1 MPSAHA
7 LSGKARVAFD
17 ARQCGTPS
25 AGPTL
30 HNPGRAPRATL
41 LTPFSK
47 FMETSAQPDSSVLY
61 VTPDGLACGARR
73 RRPMR
78 NLLSDLRFSL
88 RILRRNPG
96 FSIAAILVL
105 ALGIGANTAIFSVV
119 NAVLLRPL
127 PYEDSSRIMQVWHV
141 PPPKSFPGL
150 TFFSVSPANYLDWES
165 QSSSFEQM
173 AAYGFHS
180 FTFGGKDRPEA
191 IQGATVA
198 PDFFAL
204 LRVHPF
210 LGRTF
215 SPDENRPGQGHVVLL
230 GYKFWRD
237 HLASDPS
244 IVGRDVTLDGE
255 HYSIAGVM
263 PDKFQFPNWAQVW
276 VPLAWTGQNRAVR
289 GNHNYLVIARL
300 KRAVDIRQAQ
310 AELSAVSTRLE
321 QLYPEDNKGWGATIL
336 PLREQLVGDV
346 RPALLVLL
354 GAVAFVLLIACANVA
369 NLVLAKTL
377 ARRREIAI
385 RTALGATR
393 LTVLRQILSETVLL
407 SVAGGALGLFLA
419 RFGITLIV
427 KVLGDKIP
435 HFMEITLDTQVLAFT
450 LLLSVVAGILAGLIP
465 SLRFTRTDV
474 NEALK
479 QGQSRGSSDS
489 SGSKTRG
496 LLVVSEV
503 ALSLVLLIGA
513 GLMIRSLLQL
523 SSVQPG
529 FDPNN
534 VLTARLTVPGTKFSS
549 PAAQISF
556 YDQVLRQVRATP
568 GVESAGLID
577 SLPIDD
583 GGSHQPVAVEGQPV
597 VPMADQPEVDVRLIS
612 PGYLHAMRIP
622 VLRGRDLSDAD
633 AAGRP
638 PVVFISESM
647 AKRFWPNENP
657 IGKHITLTFF
667 PGVVREVAG
676 VVGDVKQDSL
686 DQTRPVE
693 TLYWPLG
700 QLTVPPSETWRSLG
714 MSLAV
719 RTSAD
724 PSSVISGV
732 TSAVHQVDPQTPAV
746 GVVTME
752 GLISASLSPQRFNV
766 LLLGAFAGLA
776 LVLAAVGIYSVL
788 SYSVRRRVREIGI
801 RMALG
806 ATPSDVLQMVVA
818 DGMKP
823 ILLGVALGL
832 AAAFALSRVVTSLIY
847 GVRATDPLTFA
858 GVALLLVAVGLLATI
873 LPAYRATRVEPV
885 RTLREE

>member
-1 MPSAHA
+1 
-7 LSGKARVAFD
+7 
-17 ARQCGTPS
+17 
-25 AGPTL
+25 
-30 HNPGRAPRATL
+30 
-41 LTPFSK
+41 
-47 FMETSAQPDSSVLY
+47 
-61 VTPDGLACGARR
+61 
-73 RRPMR
+73 MR
-78 NLLSDLRFSL
+78 NLIADFRFGL
-88 RILRRNPG
+88 RILLRNPG
-96 FSIAAILVL
+96 FALAAIVVL
-105 ALGIGANTAIFSVV
+105 GLGIGANTAIFSIV

-127 PYEDSSRIMQVWHV
+127 PYQDASRIMQVWHV
-141 PPPKSFPGL
+141 PPAKSFPGMSL
-150 TFFSVSPANYLDWES
+150 FSVSPANYLDWQS
-165 QSSSFEQM
+165 QNRSFEQM
-173 AAYGFHS
+173 AAYGFDS
-180 FTFGGKDRPEA
+180 FNVGGGERPEA
-191 IQGATVA
+191 IRSAAVA
-198 PDFFAL
+198 PEFFSV
-204 LRVHPF
+204 LRVQPV

-215 SPDENRPGQGHVVLL
+215 SVEEDRPGHGHVVIL
-230 GYKFWRD
+230 GHTVWRD
-237 HLASDPS
+237 HFAADPG
-244 IVGRDVTLDGE
+244 IVGRNVLLDGQA
-255 HYSIAGVM
+255 YTVVGVM
-263 PDKFQFPNWAQVW
+263 PPKFKFPDWAELW
-276 VPLAWTGQNRAVR
+276 VPLAWTNEKRAVR
-289 GNHNYLVIARL
+289 GNHNYLVIGRLRPDVAVQQAKADLGAISARL
-300 KRAVDIRQAQ
+300 DQQ
-310 AELSAVSTRLE
+310 
-321 QLYPEDNKGWGATIL
+321 YPEDDKGWGATAL
-336 PLREQLVGDV
+336 PLREQIVGDV

-377 ARRREIAI
+377 ARKKEIAI
-385 RTALGATR
+385 RTSLGASR
-393 LTVLRQILSETVLL
+393 AAVLRQILVETLLL
-407 SVAGGALGLFLA
+407 SLAGGALGLFLS
-419 RFGITLIV
+419 RFCITLIQ
-427 KVLGDKIP
+427 KFLADRLP
-435 HFMEITLDTQVLAFT
+435 SSTEITLDAPVLVFT
-450 LLLSVVAGILAGLIP
+450 VFLALLAGILAGLLP
-465 SLRFTRTDV
+465 AVRFTRTDV

-489 SGSKTRG
+489 GGSSTRG

-513 GLMIRSLLQL
+513 GLMIRSLLRL

-549 PAAQISF
+549 PAAQINF

-597 VPMADQPEVDVRLIS
+597 VPMADQPEVDVRMIS
-612 PGYLHAMRIP
+612 PGYLRAMRIP
-622 VLRGRDLSDAD
+622 LLRGRDLNAAD
-633 AAGRP
+633 VAGRP

-676 VVGDVKQDSL
+676 VVRDVKQDSL

-693 TLYWPLG
+693 TLYWPLS
-700 QLTVPPSETWRSLG
+700 QLTVPPSETWRSFG

-724 PSSVISGV
+724 PASATSGV
-732 TSAVHQVDPQTPAV
+732 TSAVHQVDPETPVV

-788 SYSVRRRVREIGI
+788 AYSVRRRVREIGI

-832 AAAFALSRVVTSLIY
+832 ATAFALSRVVTSLIY

-885 RTLREE
+885 KTLREE

>member
-1 MPSAHA
+1 
-7 LSGKARVAFD
+7 
-17 ARQCGTPS
+17 
-25 AGPTL
+25 
-30 HNPGRAPRATL
+30 
-41 LTPFSK
+41 
-47 FMETSAQPDSSVLY
+47 
-61 VTPDGLACGARR
+61 
-73 RRPMR
+73 MR
-78 NLLSDLRFSL
+78 NLLSELRFSL
-88 RILRRNPG
+88 RILGRNPG

-127 PYEDSSRIMQVWHV
+127 PYEDPSRIMQVWHV

-150 TFFSVSPANYLDWES
+150 TMFSVSPANYLDWQS

-180 FTFGGKDRPEA
+180 FTFGAKDRPEA

-210 LGRTF
+210 LARTF

-237 HLASDPS
+237 HFASDRS

-276 VPLAWTGQNRAVR
+276 VPLAWTGQKRAVR

-300 KRAVDIRQAQ
+300 KPAVDIRQAQ

-321 QLYPEDNKGWGATIL
+321 QLYPEDDKGWGATIL

-377 ARRREIAI
+377 ARRKEIAI

-393 LTVLRQILSETVLL
+393 LAVVRQVLSETVLL
-407 SVAGGALGLFLA
+407 SVTGGALGLFLA
-419 RFGITLIV
+419 SFGITLIV
-427 KVLGDKIP
+427 KVLGDRIP

-503 ALSLVLLIGA
+503 ALSLVLLVGA
-513 GLMIRSLLQL
+513 GLMIRSLLRL
-523 SSVQPG
+523 SGVQPG

-549 PAAQISF
+549 PSAQISF

-583 GGSHQPVAVEGQPV
+583 GGSHKPVAVEGQPV
-597 VPMADQPEVDVRLIS
+597 VPMADQPEVDVRMIS
-612 PGYLHAMRIP
+612 QGYFHAMRVP
-622 VLRGRDLSDAD
+622 V
-633 AAGRP
+633 
-638 PVVFISESM
+638 
-647 AKRFWPNENP
+647 
-657 IGKHITLTFF
+657 
-667 PGVVREVAG
+667 
-676 VVGDVKQDSL
+676 
-686 DQTRPVE
+686 
-693 TLYWPLG
+693 
-700 QLTVPPSETWRSLG
+700 
-714 MSLAV
+714 
-719 RTSAD
+719 
-724 PSSVISGV
+724 
-732 TSAVHQVDPQTPAV
+732 
-746 GVVTME
+746 
-752 GLISASLSPQRFNV
+752 
-766 LLLGAFAGLA
+766 
-776 LVLAAVGIYSVL
+776 
-788 SYSVRRRVREIGI
+788 
-801 RMALG
+801 
-806 ATPSDVLQMVVA
+806 
-818 DGMKP
+818 
-823 ILLGVALGL
+823 
-832 AAAFALSRVVTSLIY
+832 
-847 GVRATDPLTFA
+847 
-858 GVALLLVAVGLLATI
+858 
-873 LPAYRATRVEPV
+873 
-885 RTLREE
+885 

>member
-1 MPSAHA
+1 
-7 LSGKARVAFD
+7 
-17 ARQCGTPS
+17 
-25 AGPTL
+25 
-30 HNPGRAPRATL
+30 
-41 LTPFSK
+41 
-47 FMETSAQPDSSVLY
+47 
-61 VTPDGLACGARR
+61 
-73 RRPMR
+73 MR
-78 NLLSDLRFSL
+78 NLVADFRFGL
-88 RILRRNPG
+88 RILLRNPG
-96 FSIAAILVL
+96 FTLAAIVVL
-105 ALGIGANTAIFSVV
+105 ALGIGANTAIFSIV

-127 PYEDSSRIMQVWHV
+127 PYQGASRIMQVWHV
-141 PPPKSFPGL
+141 PPAKSFPGMTL
-150 TFFSVSPANYLDWES
+150 FSVSPANYLDWQS
-165 QSSSFEQM
+165 QNGSFEQM
-173 AAYGFHS
+173 AAYGFES
-180 FTFGGKDRPEA
+180 FNVGGGERPEA
-191 IQGATVA
+191 IRGAAVA
-198 PDFFAL
+198 PGFFSI
-204 LRVHPF
+204 LRVQPV

-215 SPDENRPGQGHVVLL
+215 SPEEDRPGQGHVVIL
-230 GYKFWRD
+230 GHTVWRD
-237 HLASDPS
+237 HFAADPG
-244 IVGRDVTLDGE
+244 ILGRNVLFDGQT
-255 HYSIAGVM
+255 YTVVGVM
-263 PDKFQFPNWAQVW
+263 PPKFKFPAWAELW
-276 VPLAWTGQNRAVR
+276 VPLAWTNEKRAVR
-289 GNHNYLVIARL
+289 GNHNYMVIGRL
-300 KRAVDIRQAQ
+300 KPEVAVQQAK
-310 AELSAVSTRLE
+310 ADLSAISVRLE
-321 QLYPEDNKGWGATIL
+321 QQYPEDDKGWGATVL
-336 PLREQLVGDV
+336 PLREQIVGDV

-377 ARRREIAI
+377 ARKKEIAI
-385 RTALGATR
+385 RTSLGASR
-393 LTVLRQILSETVLL
+393 AAVLRQILAETLLL
-407 SVAGGALGLFLA
+407 SLAGGALGLFLA
-419 RFGITLIV
+419 RFCITLIQ
-427 KVLGDKIP
+427 KFLADRLP
-435 HFMEITLDTQVLAFT
+435 NATEITLDAPVLAFT
-450 LLLSVVAGILAGLIP
+450 LFLALLAGILAGLLP
-465 SLRFTRTDV
+465 AVRFTRTDV

-577 SLPIDD
+577 SLPIDGD
-583 GGSHQPVAVEGQPV
+583 GSHQPVAVEGQPV
-597 VPMADQPEVDVRLIS
+597 VPMADQPEVDVRVIS

-622 VLRGRDLSDAD
+622 VLRGRDLNDAD
-633 AAGRP
+633 VAGRP

-693 TLYWPLG
+693 TLYWPLS
-700 QLTVPPSETWRSLG
+700 QLTVPPSEAWRSFG

-724 PSSVISGV
+724 PASVTSGV
-732 TSAVHQVDPQTPAV
+732 TSAVHQVDPETPVV
-746 GVVTME
+746 GVVTMQ

-832 AAAFALSRVVTSLIY
+832 AVAFALSRVVTSLIY
-847 GVRATDPLTFA
+847 GVRATDPLTFV

-873 LPAYRATRVEPV
+873 LPAHRATRVEPV

>member
-1 MPSAHA
+1 
-7 LSGKARVAFD
+7 
-17 ARQCGTPS
+17 
-25 AGPTL
+25 
-30 HNPGRAPRATL
+30 
-41 LTPFSK
+41 
-47 FMETSAQPDSSVLY
+47 
-61 VTPDGLACGARR
+61 
-73 RRPMR
+73 MR
-78 NLLSDLRFSL
+78 NLVADLRYGL
-88 RILRRNPG
+88 RILLRNPG
-96 FSIAAILVL
+96 FTLAAIVVL
-105 ALGIGANTAIFSVV
+105 ALGIGANTAIFSIV

-127 PYEDSSRIMQVWHV
+127 PYQDASRIMQVWHV
-141 PPPKSFPGL
+141 PPAKSFPGMSL
-150 TFFSVSPANYLDWES
+150 FSVSPANYLDW
-165 QSSSFEQM
+165 QDQNRSFEQM
-173 AAYGFHS
+173 AAYGFDS
-180 FTFGGKDRPEA
+180 FNVGGGERPEA
-191 IQGATVA
+191 IRGAAVA
-198 PDFFAL
+198 PGFFSI
-204 LRVHPF
+204 LRVQPV

-215 SPDENRPGQGHVVLL
+215 SPEEDRPGQGHVVIL
-230 GYKFWRD
+230 GHTLWRD
-237 HLASDPS
+237 HFAADPG
-244 IVGRDVTLDGE
+244 IVGRNVLLDGQT
-255 HYSIAGVM
+255 YTVVGVM
-263 PDKFQFPNWAQVW
+263 PPKFKFPDWAELW
-276 VPLAWTGQNRAVR
+276 VPLAWSNEKRAVR
-289 GNHNYLVIARL
+289 GNHNYMVIGRL
-300 KRAVDIRQAQ
+300 KPEAAVQQAKTDLG
-310 AELSAVSTRLE
+310 AISARLE
-321 QLYPEDNKGWGATIL
+321 QQYPEDDKGWGATVL
-336 PLREQLVGDV
+336 PLREQIVGDV

-377 ARRREIAI
+377 ARKKEIAI
-385 RTALGATR
+385 RTSLGASR
-393 LTVLRQILSETVLL
+393 AAVLRQILAETLL
-407 SVAGGALGLFLA
+407 FSLAGGALGLFLA
-419 RFGITLIV
+419 RFCITLIQ
-427 KVLGDKIP
+427 KFLADRLP
-435 HFMEITLDTQVLAFT
+435 SSTEITLDASVLAFT
-450 LLLSVVAGILAGLIP
+450 VFLALLAGLLAGLLP
-465 SLRFTRTDV
+465 AVRFTRTDL

-479 QGQSRGSSDS
+479 QGQSRGNSDS
-489 SGSKTRG
+489 SGSNTRG

-513 GLMIRSLLQL
+513 GLMMRSLLRL

-597 VPMADQPEVDVRLIS
+597 VPMADQPEVDVRMIS
-612 PGYLHAMRIP
+612 PGYLHAMRVP
-622 VLRGRDLSDAD
+622 VLRGRDLNDAD
-633 AAGRP
+633 LAGRP

-693 TLYWPLG
+693 TLYWPLS
-700 QLTVPPSETWRSLG
+700 QLTVPPSETWRSFG

-719 RTSAD
+719 RTSAE
-724 PSSVISGV
+724 PSSAISSV
-732 TSAVHQVDPQTPAV
+732 TSAVHQVDPETPV
-746 GVVTME
+746 VSVVTME

-788 SYSVRRRVREIGI
+788 AYSVRRRLREIGI

-832 AAAFALSRVVTSLIY
+832 AAAFALSRVVSSLIY

-858 GVALLLVAVGLLATI
+858 SVALLLIAVGLFATI
-873 LPAYRATRVEPV
+873 LPAYRATSVEPV
-885 RTLREE
+885 LTLREE